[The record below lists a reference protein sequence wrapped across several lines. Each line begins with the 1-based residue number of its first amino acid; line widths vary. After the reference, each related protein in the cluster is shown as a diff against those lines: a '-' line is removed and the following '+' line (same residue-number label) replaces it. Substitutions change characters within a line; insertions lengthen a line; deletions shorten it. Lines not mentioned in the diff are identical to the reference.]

1 MHWST
6 LLINIYHGCSVEV
19 WPKVWV
25 HKLSRIVTSLKSA
38 VRSSVK
44 LQRTF
49 KSLSNL
55 TACVCQN
62 CKGQQPPP
70 SSVPLFPCS
79 KSNMSNYYLW
89 NMICI
94 RPGSFLGPRAKPV
107 THFWTNKGLYNEALA
122 LHLKVL
128 FFLLYND
135 DMVPFRPLFS
145 PYNYLYRYTTN

>member
-70 SSVPLFPCS
+70 VQLH
-79 KSNMSNYYLW
+79 
-89 NMICI
+89 
-94 RPGSFLGPRAKPV
+94 SFLAVKV
-107 THFWTNKGLYNEALA
+107 TCSMIYMSYNLLSVSGQEVSLVLWPNLSHISELQKICTTRH
-122 LHLKVL
+122 LHCTLG
-128 FFLLYND
+128 
-135 DMVPFRPLFS
+135 FS
-145 PYNYLYRYTTN
+145 CF